1 MPFFWSARFGAGL
14 RHWGTRHEHA
24 PMSYETLRVIWW
36 LILGVLL
43 MGFAITDGF
52 DLGLGASFTF
62 LGRTDAE
69 RRALLS
75 SVEPVW
81 EGNQVWFILGGGSAF
96 AAWPLLYATS
106 FSGLYLAMFLV
117 LVALILRPVGFAYR
131 DKLTDA
137 RWRRGW
143 DIALTL
149 GGALPALLLGVA
161 FANLFLGVPFHF
173 DSLQR
178 AVVTGSFFSLLH
190 PFALLGGI
198 ISLSMLIL
206 HGNAYVSLKVGEP
219 MAARARRLGRMASVV
234 FLLTFLGA
242 GFWVYSSLG
251 GYAVTSAM
259 DHGGPSDPMH
269 KTVAIV
275 TGAWLNNF
283 RTWPWMWAA
292 PVCTVGGA
300 LGANLALR
308 AQHAG
313 AAFMASVLV
322 QGGTIL
328 TGGFALF
335 PFLLPSSTF
344 PSQSLT
350 VWDASS
356 SAKTLLIML
365 VAVGVFLPIILAY
378 TSRVFRVLKGRVT
391 LENMQDHEGGY

>member
-1 MPFFWSARFGAGL
+1 MSALLDYA
-14 RHWGTRHEHA
+14 
-24 PMSYETLRVIWW
+24 TLRVLWW

-52 DLGLGASFTF
+52 DLGLGASLTF

-69 RRALLS
+69 RRVLLS
-75 SVEPVW
+75 TVEPVW
-81 EGNQVWFILGGGSAF
+81 EGNQVWFVLGGGSAF

-106 FSGLYLAMFLV
+106 FSGLYLAMLLL
-117 LVALILRPVGFAYR
+117 LVALILRPVGFTYR
-131 DKLTDA
+131 GKLTDA
-137 RWRRGW
+137 HWRAGW

-161 FANLFLGVPFHF
+161 FANLFLGVPFYF

-178 AVVTGSFFSLLH
+178 PVVSGSFFSLLH

-198 ISLSMLIL
+198 ISFSMLIL
-206 HGNAYVSLKVGEP
+206 HGNTYAALKVGEP
-219 MAARARRLGRMASVV
+219 MASRARLAGRTAAVV

-242 GFWVYSSLG
+242 GFWVCSALG
-251 GYAVTSAM
+251 GYEVTSVV
-259 DHGGPSDPMH
+259 DHAGPSDPTR

-283 RTWPWMWAA
+283 RIWPLMWAA
-292 PVCTVGGA
+292 PICAVVGAVGA
-300 LGANLALR
+300 YLSLR
-308 AQHAG
+308 AQRAG
-313 AAFMASVLV
+313 AAFMASILV

-335 PFLLPSSTF
+335 PFLLPSSSH
-344 PSQSLT
+344 PNQSLT

-356 SAKTLLIML
+356 SAKTLLLML
-365 VAVGVFLPIILAY
+365 AAVAVFLPIILAY
-378 TSRVFRVLKGRVT
+378 TGWVFRVLRGRVT
-391 LENMQDHEGGY
+391 LENMHDHEGTY

>member
-1 MPFFWSARFGAGL
+1 
-14 RHWGTRHEHA
+14 
-24 PMSYETLRVIWW
+24 MSTLLDYATLRVIWW

-75 SVEPVW
+75 TVEPVW

-117 LVALILRPVGFAYR
+117 LVALILRPVGFTYR
-131 DKLTDA
+131 GKLTDP
-137 RWRRGW
+137 RWRTGW

-178 AVVTGSFFSLLH
+178 AVVSGSFFSLLH

-206 HGNAYVSLKVGEP
+206 HGNTYAALKVGEP
-219 MAARARRLGRMASVV
+219 MAARARRVGRVAAVV
-234 FLLTFLGA
+234 FLMAFLGA
-242 GFWVYSSLG
+242 GFWVYSALG
-251 GYAVTSAM
+251 GYEVTSVM
-259 DHGGPSDPMH
+259 DHAGPSDPTR

-283 RTWPWMWAA
+283 RLWPLMWAA
-292 PVCTVGGA
+292 PVCA
-300 LGANLALR
+300 LLGAVGAYFSLR

-313 AAFMASVLV
+313 AAFMASILV

-335 PFLLPSSTF
+335 PFLLPSSTH

-350 VWDASS
+350 IWDASS
-356 SAKTLLIML
+356 SAKTLLLML
-365 VAVGVFLPIILAY
+365 AAVTVFLPIILAY
-378 TSRVFRVLKGRVT
+378 TGWVFKVLRGRVT
-391 LENMQDHEGGY
+391 LENLHDHEGNY

>member
-1 MPFFWSARFGAGL
+1 
-14 RHWGTRHEHA
+14 
-24 PMSYETLRVIWW
+24 MSYEILRVLWW

-69 RRALLS
+69 RRVLLS
-75 SVEPVW
+75 TVEPVW
-81 EGNQVWFILGGGSAF
+81 EGNQVWFVLGGGSAF

-117 LVALILRPVGFAYR
+117 LVALILRPVGFTYR
-131 DKLTDA
+131 GKLTDP
-137 RWRRGW
+137 RWRAGW

-178 AVVTGSFFSLLH
+178 PVVTGSFFSLLH

-198 ISLSMLIL
+198 VSLSMLIL
-206 HGNAYVSLKVGEP
+206 HGNTYAALKVGEP
-219 MAARARRLGRMASVV
+219 MAARARRFGRTAAVI
-234 FLLTFLGA
+234 FLLAFLGA
-242 GFWVYSSLG
+242 GFWVYSALG
-251 GYAVTSAM
+251 GYEVTSVM
-259 DHGGPSDPMH
+259 DHAGPSDPTH

-275 TGAWLNNF
+275 SGAWLNNF
-283 RTWPWMWAA
+283 RIWPLMWAA
-292 PVCTVGGA
+292 PIGAVAGAVGA
-300 LGANLALR
+300 YLALR
-308 AQHAG
+308 AQYSG

-322 QGGTIL
+322 QAGTIL

-335 PFLLPSSTF
+335 PFLLPSSTH

-350 VWDASS
+350 IWDASS
-356 SAKTLLIML
+356 SAKTLLLML
-365 VAVGVFLPIILAY
+365 VGVIVFLPIIVAY
-378 TSRVFRVLKGRVT
+378 TAWVFRVLRGRMT
-391 LENMQDHEGGY
+391 LENMHEHEGGY